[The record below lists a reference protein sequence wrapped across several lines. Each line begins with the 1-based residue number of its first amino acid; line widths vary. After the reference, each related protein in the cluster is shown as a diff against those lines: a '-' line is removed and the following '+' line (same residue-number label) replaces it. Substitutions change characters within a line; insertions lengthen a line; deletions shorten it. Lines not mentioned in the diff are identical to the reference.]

1 MDSVLVFRV
10 HRHGHGGGGRRFGVP
25 HRQRRGD
32 GIVAL
37 TPHQRGDRN
46 NLSDYGL
53 RGGITGEGGADIVDT
68 KALSHAH
75 RIMQLCQFHRGRKI
89 SATMVAVNTPEQLSQ
104 QDPELMETD
113 EDWLIDFRGVELR
126 RGGRTL
132 VGPIDWQVELD
143 ERWVIIGPNGAGKT
157 SLVRMAA
164 AEEFPSA
171 GVAFLMGE
179 RLGKTDMRDL
189 RAAIGISSAAVQH
202 RIPDSERVDDLVV
215 SAGYAVLGRWREDYQ
230 DMDFSRADD
239 ILEQVGAAHLAER
252 TWGTLSEGE
261 KKRVILARALM
272 ANPELLI
279 LDEPSAGM
287 DLGGREDLVGYLGD
301 LALDADA
308 PAIVMI
314 THHVEEIPYGF
325 THAMLLDEGKVV
337 AKGLINSVL
346 TSENLSKAF
355 HQPIQVDRIGER
367 YFARRVR

>member
-1 MDSVLVFRV
+1 M
-10 HRHGHGGGGRRFGVP
+10 H
-25 HRQRRGD
+25 
-32 GIVAL
+32 
-37 TPHQRGDRN
+37 T
-46 NLSDYGL
+46 
-53 RGGITGEGGADIVDT
+53 
-68 KALSHAH
+68 
-75 RIMQLCQFHRGRKI
+75 
-89 SATMVAVNTPEQLSQ
+89 
-104 QDPELMETD
+104 DPDL
-113 EDWLIDFRGVELR
+113 LIDFHSVELR
-126 RGGRTL
+126 RGGRAL

-164 AEEFPSA
+164 AEEFPSS
-171 GVAFLMGE
+171 GTAFLMGE
-179 RLGKTDMRDL
+179 QLGKTDMRDL
-189 RAAIGISSAAVQH
+189 RSAIGISSAAVQH
-202 RIPDSERVDDLVV
+202 RIPDNERVFDLVV
-215 SAGYAVLGRWREDYQ
+215 SAGYAILGRWREEYLDV
-230 DMDFSRADD
+230 DFERGDA
-239 ILEQVGAAHLAER
+239 ILAHVGASHLKDR

-261 KKRVILARALM
+261 KKRVVLARALM
-272 ANPELLI
+272 SNPELLI

-325 THAMLLDEGKVV
+325 THAMILDEGKVV

-346 TSENLSKAF
+346 TSANLSQAF